1 MEEEKIRYRR
11 HIALVLAGCA
21 VLLFIFL
28 ITAQAKSAL
37 EVRGRGADNTT
48 PAAVSGTAVTE
59 AAVGKPATPEAVT
72 AMAISREL
80 TAESMR
86 TIKEKVPKAA
96 KPSVTPKPTPVPT
109 PAATKDETDRI
120 ASFYQGDLSYQSGLT
135 WSGNWGKK
143 KFKKKTFGSFGCGL
157 CCLANVYSSL
167 TDYRCSPLD
176 MYEYACEN
184 TGYRGG
190 GAIEWWN
197 MGDVLTKT
205 GFTYTRGKKPKEYK
219 DFQKTVRKSKAVIVL
234 VSQGKKSY
242 WENTTGHYVTLFLYD
257 KKTDKV
263 FLADSGSYKRNRHW
277 VPLKKVYD
285 SLKKTSDS
293 QYLSVLSY
301 KKKNDTWRNTE
312 FTGKCILPSNWETG
326 KK

>member
-1 MEEEKIRYRR
+1 MDDKVNRYKR
-11 HIALVLAGCA
+11 HIILVLAGCA
-21 VLLFIFL
+21 FLLAALLFIN
-28 ITAQAKSAL
+28 QAEPEICGKGTSSVA
-37 EVRGRGADNTT
+37 VQAT
-48 PAAVSGTAVTE
+48 PAAVSERIVLGTTVSGVSVTE
-59 AAVGKPATPEAVT
+59 LP
-72 AMAISREL
+72 
-80 TAESMR
+80 R

-96 KPSVTPKPTPVPT
+96 KTPKPPKPTAVPTPSVT
-109 PAATKDETDRI
+109 KDRTDRL
-120 ASFYQGDLSYQSGLT
+120 ASFYQGDLSYQSKLI

-184 TGYRGG
+184 TDYQGG

-197 MGDVLTKT
+197 MGAVLTKT
-205 GFTYTRGKKPKEYK
+205 GFTYIRGKKPKDYE
-219 DFQKTVRKSKAVIVL
+219 DFQKMVQKSKAVIAL

-242 WENTTGHYVTLFLYD
+242 WKNTTGHYVTLFLYD
-257 KKTDKV
+257 KKTDQV
-263 FLADSGSYKRNRHW
+263 FLADSGSYERNRHW
-277 VPLKKVYD
+277 VPLKKVYH
-285 SLKKTSDS
+285 SLKKTEGS

-312 FTGKCILPSNWETG
+312 FTGKCILPSNWKTG
-326 KK
+326 E